1 MVVEVEDVGN
11 NGHVKCNEYEHTL
24 VQRADYFHRLSN
36 GDNYNSATSSVLEL
50 GSSITTIT

>member
-1 MVVEVEDVGN
+1 MVVEVEDGGN
-11 NGHVKCNEYEHTL
+11 NGHVKCNQYEHTL